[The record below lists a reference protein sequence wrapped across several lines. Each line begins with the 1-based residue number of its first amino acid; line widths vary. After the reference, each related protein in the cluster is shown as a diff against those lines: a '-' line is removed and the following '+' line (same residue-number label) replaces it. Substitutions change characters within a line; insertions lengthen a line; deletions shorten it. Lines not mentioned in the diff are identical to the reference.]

1 VFPENPCHVL
11 AVFVHRPFWK
21 PVGQQ
26 ANQELVDRVL
36 ARLSFNGYLLVFI
49 ADSNLAA
56 LGKRIEGQ
64 PGSQV
69 YARAAT

>member
-1 VFPENPCHVL
+1 
-11 AVFVHRPFWK
+11 
-21 PVGQQ
+21 
-26 ANQELVDRVL
+26 VDRVL